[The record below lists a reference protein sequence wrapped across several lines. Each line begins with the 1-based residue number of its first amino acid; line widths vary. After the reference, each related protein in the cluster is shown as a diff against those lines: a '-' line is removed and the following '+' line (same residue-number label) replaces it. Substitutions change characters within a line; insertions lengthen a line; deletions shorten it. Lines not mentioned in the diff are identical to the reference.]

1 MADLPRATRKR
12 QSPPKAEVKVPD
24 SKLVDKMRALIA
36 EGAPRKAL
44 NLLLSDG
51 LHSMEDPAV
60 RKRLSD
66 LHPEGEPVHTSTLPG
81 AVDHGLPPLADLEV
95 WSKGVLMAVRT
106 SPGGQKRFL
115 RDCVRPFCT
124 TF

>member
-12 QSPPKAEVKVPD
+12 QSPSKAGAKQQD
-24 SKLVDKMRALIA
+24 SRLVDKMRALIS

-66 LHPEGEPVHTSTLPG
+66 LHPEGDPVDTLTLLG
-81 AVDHGLPPLADLEV
+81 AVEHGLPP
-95 WSKGVLMAVRT
+95 GR
-106 SPGGQKRFL
+106 PGGL
-115 RDCVRPFCT
+115 VEGGTLGCS
-124 TF
+124 